1 MSRSLKFILPVAF
14 LALASL
20 ISFVLIQS
28 RPEAMLQPPQP
39 PALLVSTLVVQR
51 ESVTFT
57 VESQG
62 SVTPRTETTL
72 ISEVAGKIVEVS
84 PAFVAGGFFRAG
96 DVLLRIDPSNYETQV
111 KAARAHVAKART
123 QVATENALADYAF
136 NDWQRLRE
144 FANDAKVASDLTLR
158 KPQLAAA
165 LAELESAH
173 AALEKARRDLA
184 RTVIRAPYHG
194 MVRSKR
200 ADIGQYVS
208 TATAIADT
216 FAVDYAE
223 VRLPLSQRDLRF
235 LDLPEVAAPDGAL
248 DVRLSALIGDSK
260 QHWSAQLVRSEGVFD
275 AQSRV
280 LYAVAQIQ
288 DPYRLEGDQEGEPLR
303 IGTFVT
309 ADITGRQ
316 AGELFV
322 LPRHALHRSDQVWIV
337 DNESRIR
344 PRTVKVL
351 RADDD
356 HVYIE
361 SGLNDGDVVCVSPID
376 QPLPGTLVR
385 VGTAG

>member
-1 MSRSLKFILPVAF
+1 MARSLKFILPIAV

-28 RPEAMLQPPQP
+28 RPAAMLQPPQP
-39 PALLVSTLVVQR
+39 PALLVSTLVAER
-51 ESVTFT
+51 KPVTFT

-72 ISEVAGKIVEVS
+72 VSEVAGQIVEVS
-84 PAFVAGGFFRAG
+84 PTFVAGGFFRAG
-96 DVLLRIDPSNYETQV
+96 DVLLRIDPRNYETQV
-111 KAARAHVAKART
+111 KIARAQVAKART
-123 QVATENALADYAF
+123 QVATESALADYAL

-144 FANDAKVASDLTLR
+144 FSKDTKAASDLTLR

-165 LAELESAH
+165 LAELESAD

-200 ADIGQYVS
+200 ADIGQYVT
-208 TATAIADT
+208 TATPIADT
-216 FAVDYAE
+216 FAIDYAE
-223 VRLPLSQRDLRF
+223 IRLPLSQHDLRF
-235 LDLPEVAAPDGAL
+235 LDLPSMSTPERAL
-248 DVRLSALIGDSK
+248 DVRLSARIGDTE
-260 QHWSAQLVRSEGVFD
+260 QHWTAKLVRSEGVFD

-288 DPYRLEGDQEGEPLR
+288 DPYRLEGDRPGEPLR

-309 ADITGRQ
+309 AEISGRQ
-316 AGELFV
+316 AGDLFV
-322 LPRHALHRSDQVWIV
+322 LPRHALYRNNQVWIV
-337 DNESRIR
+337 DDESQIR
-344 PRTVKVL
+344 PRTVEVL

-376 QPLPGTLVR
+376 QPLPGTPVR
-385 VGTAG
+385 IGASG

>member
-1 MSRSLKFILPVAF
+1 MSRSLKFILPIAF

-20 ISFVLIQS
+20 VSFVLIQS

-39 PALLVSTLVVQR
+39 PALLVSTLVVER
-51 ESVTFT
+51 ESVTFS

-72 ISEVAGKIVEVS
+72 MSEVAGKIVEVS

-111 KAARAHVAKART
+111 KAARAQVAKART
-123 QVATENALADYAF
+123 QVATENALADYAY

-184 RTVIRAPYHG
+184 RTIIRAPYHG

-208 TATAIADT
+208 TATPIADT

-223 VRLPLSQRDLRF
+223 IRLPLRQQDLRY
-235 LDLPEVAAPDGAL
+235 LDLPDVAAPDDAL
-248 DVRLSALIGDSK
+248 DVRLSAVIGGTER
-260 QHWSAQLVRSEGVFD
+260 HWSAQLVRSEGVFD
-275 AQSRV
+275 TQSRV

-288 DPYRLEGDQEGEPLR
+288 DPYRLEGDRDEEPLR

-309 ADITGRQ
+309 AEITGRR

-322 LPRHALHRSDQVWIV
+322 LPRHALYRDDKVWIV
-337 DNESRIR
+337 DDESRIR
-344 PRTVKVL
+344 ARTVEVV

-356 HVYIE
+356 HIYVK

-376 QPLPGTLVR
+376 QPLPGTPVR
-385 VGTAG
+385 IGGAG

>member
-1 MSRSLKFILPVAF
+1 MARSLKLILPVAF

-28 RPEAMLQPPQP
+28 RPAAMLQAPQP
-39 PALLVSTLVVQR
+39 PALLVSTLVAER
-51 ESVTFT
+51 ESVTFK

-72 ISEVAGKIVEVS
+72 VSEVAGQIVEVS

-96 DVLLRIDPSNYETQV
+96 DVLLRIDPRNYETQV
-111 KAARAHVAKART
+111 KVARAEVAKART
-123 QVATENALADYAF
+123 QVATENALADYAL

-144 FANDAKVASDLTLR
+144 FSNDAKVASDLTLR

-165 LAELESAH
+165 LAELESAG

-184 RTVIRAPYHG
+184 RTEIRAPYHG

-200 ADIGQYVS
+200 ADIGQYVN

-223 VRLPLSQRDLRF
+223 VRLPLSQQDLRF
-235 LDLPEVAAPDGAL
+235 LDLPDAIAPERAP
-248 DVRLSALIGDSK
+248 DVRLSALIGDDQ
-260 QHWSAQLVRSEGVFD
+260 QHWSAKLVRSEGVFD

-288 DPYRLEGDQEGEPLR
+288 DPYRLDTDQPGEPLR

-309 ADITGRQ
+309 AEISGRQ
-316 AGELFV
+316 AGDLFV
-322 LPRHALHRSDQVWIV
+322 LPRHALYRNNQIWIV
-337 DNESRIR
+337 DDESRIR
-344 PRTVKVL
+344 PRTVEVL

-356 HVYIE
+356 HVYVR

-376 QPLPGTLVR
+376 QPLPGTAVR
-385 VGTAG
+385 IGAAG

>member
-1 MSRSLKFILPVAF
+1 MARSLKLILPIAF

-20 ISFVLIQS
+20 ISFVLVQS
-28 RPEAMLQPPQP
+28 RPAAMVQAPQP
-39 PALLVSTLVVQR
+39 PALLVSTLVAER
-51 ESVTFT
+51 EPVTFR

-72 ISEVAGKIVEVS
+72 VSEVAGQIGEVS
-84 PAFVAGGFFRAG
+84 PAFVAGGFCRAG
-96 DVLLRIDPSNYETQV
+96 DVLLRIDPRNYETQV
-111 KAARAHVAKART
+111 KVARAEVAKART
-123 QVATENALADYAF
+123 QVATENALADYAL

-144 FANDAKVASDLTLR
+144 FSKNTKAASDLTLR

-165 LAELESAH
+165 LAELESAD
-173 AALEKARRDLA
+173 AALEKAGRDLA
-184 RTVIRAPYHG
+184 RTVIRAPYNG

-200 ADIGQYVS
+200 ADIGQYVN

-223 VRLPLSQRDLRF
+223 IRLPLTQKDLQF
-235 LDLPEVAAPDGAL
+235 LDLPDAIAPERAL
-248 DVRLSALIGDSK
+248 DVRLSALIGDDQ
-260 QHWSAQLVRSEGVFD
+260 QHWSAKLVRSEGVFD

-288 DPYRLEGDQEGEPLR
+288 DPYRLNTDQPGEPLR

-309 ADITGRQ
+309 AEITGRQ
-316 AGELFV
+316 AGDLFV
-322 LPRHALHRSDQVWIV
+322 LPRHALYRDNQVWIV
-337 DNESRIR
+337 DDESRIR
-344 PRTVKVL
+344 PRTVEVL

-356 HVYIE
+356 HVYVR

-376 QPLPGTLVR
+376 QPLPGTPVR
-385 VGTAG
+385 IVAAG

>member
-1 MSRSLKFILPVAF
+1 MARSLKFILPVAF

-20 ISFVLIQS
+20 ISFVLVQS
-28 RPEAMLQPPQP
+28 RPAAMLQAPQP
-39 PALLVSTLVVQR
+39 PALLVSTLVAER
-51 ESVTFT
+51 ESVTFR

-72 ISEVAGKIVEVS
+72 VSEVAGQIIEVS

-96 DVLLRIDPSNYETQV
+96 DVLLRIDPRNYETKV
-111 KAARAHVAKART
+111 KVARAEVAKART
-123 QVATENALADYAF
+123 QVATENALADYAL

-144 FANDAKVASDLTLR
+144 FSEDAKAASDLTLR

-165 LAELESAH
+165 LAELESAD
-173 AALEKARRDLA
+173 AALDKARRDLA

-216 FAVDYAE
+216 FAIDYAE
-223 VRLPLSQRDLRF
+223 IRLPLRQRDLRF
-235 LDLPEVAAPDGAL
+235 LDLPDAIAPERAP
-248 DVRLSALIGDSK
+248 DVRLSALIGDDQ
-260 QHWSAQLVRSEGVFD
+260 QHWSAKLVRSEGVFD

-288 DPYRLEGDQEGEPLR
+288 DPYRLNTDQPGEPLR

-309 ADITGRQ
+309 AEITGRQ
-316 AGELFV
+316 AGDLFV
-322 LPRHALHRSDQVWIV
+322 LPRHALYRNNQVWIV
-337 DNESRIR
+337 DDESRIR
-344 PRTVKVL
+344 PRTVEVL

-356 HVYIE
+356 HVYVE
-361 SGLNDGDVVCVSPID
+361 SGLNDGDIVCVSPID
-376 QPLPGTLVR
+376 QPLPGTPVR
-385 VGTAG
+385 IGAAG

>member
-1 MSRSLKFILPVAF
+1 MARSLKFILPVAF

-20 ISFVLIQS
+20 ISFVLVQS
-28 RPEAMLQPPQP
+28 RPAAMLQAPQP
-39 PALLVSTLVVQR
+39 PALLVSTLVAER
-51 ESVTFT
+51 ESVTFR

-72 ISEVAGKIVEVS
+72 VSEVAGQIIEVS

-96 DVLLRIDPSNYETQV
+96 DVLLRIDPRNYETKV
-111 KAARAHVAKART
+111 KVARAEVAKART
-123 QVATENALADYAF
+123 QVATENALADYAL

-144 FANDAKVASDLTLR
+144 FSEDAKAASDLTLR

-165 LAELESAH
+165 LAELESAD
-173 AALEKARRDLA
+173 AALDKARRDLA

-216 FAVDYAE
+216 FAIDYAE
-223 VRLPLSQRDLRF
+223 IRLPLRQRDLRF
-235 LDLPEVAAPDGAL
+235 LDLPDAIAPERAP
-248 DVRLSALIGDSK
+248 DVRLSALIGDDQ
-260 QHWSAQLVRSEGVFD
+260 QHWSAKLVRSEGVFD

-288 DPYRLEGDQEGEPLR
+288 DPYRLNTDQPGEPLR

-309 ADITGRQ
+309 AEITGRQ
-316 AGELFV
+316 AGDLFV
-322 LPRHALHRSDQVWIV
+322 LPRHALYRNNQVWIV
-337 DNESRIR
+337 DDESRIR
-344 PRTVKVL
+344 PRTVEVL

-361 SGLNDGDVVCVSPID
+361 SGLNGGDIVCVSPID
-376 QPLPGTLVR
+376 QPLPGTPVR
-385 VGTAG
+385 IGAAG

>member
-1 MSRSLKFILPVAF
+1 MARSLKFILPIAF

-28 RPEAMLQPPQP
+28 RPAAMLQPPQP
-39 PALLVSTLVVQR
+39 PALLVSTLVAER
-51 ESVTFT
+51 KPVTFT

-72 ISEVAGKIVEVS
+72 VSEVAGQIVEVS
-84 PAFVAGGFFRAG
+84 PTFVAGGFFRAG
-96 DVLLRIDPSNYETQV
+96 DVLLRIDPRNYETQV
-111 KAARAHVAKART
+111 KIARAQVAKART
-123 QVATENALADYAF
+123 QVATESALADYAL

-144 FANDAKVASDLTLR
+144 FSKDTKAASDLTLR

-165 LAELESAH
+165 LAELESAD

-200 ADIGQYVS
+200 ADIGQYVT
-208 TATAIADT
+208 TATPIADT
-216 FAVDYAE
+216 FAIDYAE
-223 VRLPLSQRDLRF
+223 IRLPLSQHDLRF
-235 LDLPEVAAPDGAL
+235 LDLPSMSTPERAL
-248 DVRLSALIGDSK
+248 DVRLSARIGDTE
-260 QHWSAQLVRSEGVFD
+260 QHWTAKLVRSEGVFD

-288 DPYRLEGDQEGEPLR
+288 DPYRLEGDRPGEPLR

-309 ADITGRQ
+309 AEISGRQ
-316 AGELFV
+316 AGDLFV
-322 LPRHALHRSDQVWIV
+322 LPRHALYRNNQVWIV
-337 DNESRIR
+337 DDESQIR
-344 PRTVKVL
+344 PRTVEVL

-376 QPLPGTLVR
+376 QPLPGTPVR
-385 VGTAG
+385 IGASG